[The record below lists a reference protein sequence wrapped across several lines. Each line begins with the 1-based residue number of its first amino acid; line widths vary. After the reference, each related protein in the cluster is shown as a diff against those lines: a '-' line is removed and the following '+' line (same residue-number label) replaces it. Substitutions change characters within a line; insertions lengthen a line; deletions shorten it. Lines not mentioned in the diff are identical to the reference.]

1 MSFLF
6 RTEIFALVLIATFA
20 ASRGA
25 GFSPAER
32 LELAAKHLGRM
43 QQEDGFFHYQ
53 FDFVTGHWSEENN
66 IVRQAG
72 AGYALG
78 EYLLYRN
85 NPETE
90 DHLRRAIQAYSD
102 ASMEWKRGKLLTIE
116 GNYRKAKSGATALAL
131 ISTLNYRK
139 ATGDKRFDPDINLW
153 IDGLL
158 SLRNDNAGF
167 SRRPRLSRESPYSN
181 GEIWLALASHIQEF
195 PEDTRIIEA
204 LNQIDGIFLDRYGK
218 NPDIGF
224 FHWGVMAAEKRYR
237 QTAERR
243 FVDFAAQQ
251 AIQYL
256 EEMRPRI
263 NPASNSCYAVEGLA
277 TVMGMLEGFPEYSA
291 VKLRLAD
298 RIGEEMKKNLA
309 LQITPG
315 QHEIA
320 LGGGR
325 TLTGPEIAEH
335 AGAFLNGRQRP
346 QIRIDAT
353 QHCLSA
359 LLKTRHLNL

>member
-1 MSFLF
+1 MSFLV

-25 GFSPAER
+25 GFSPVDR
-32 LELAAKHLGRM
+32 IELAAKHLGRV
-43 QQEDGFFHYQ
+43 QQEDGFFRYQ
-53 FDFVTGHWSEENN
+53 FDFVTGHWTEDNN

-78 EYLLYRN
+78 EYLRYRK
-85 NPETE
+85 NPEIE
-90 DHLRRAIQAYSD
+90 AHLRRAVQAYRDS
-102 ASMEWKRGKLLTIE
+102 SMEWKSGRLLTVS
-116 GNYRKAKSGATALAL
+116 GNYKKAKSGATALAL
-131 ISTLNYRK
+131 ISAQYYREVS
-139 ATGDKRFDPDINLW
+139 GDKRFDHDIHAW
-153 IDGLL
+153 VDGLL
-158 SLRNDNAGF
+158 SLRNKNAGF
-167 SRRPRLSRESPYSN
+167 SKRPRLSRESPYSN
-181 GEIWLALASHIQEF
+181 GEIWLALANHIQQF
-195 PEDTRIIEA
+195 PGDIRVIEA

-218 NPDIGF
+218 KPDIGF

-237 QTAERR
+237 QTTERR

-256 EEMRPRI
+256 EEMRPRV

-277 TVMGMLEGFPEYSA
+277 AVMGMLEGFPEYSA
-291 VKLRLAD
+291 VRHRLAD
-298 RIGEEMKKNLA
+298 RISEEMKKNLR

-315 QHEIA
+315 QSEIA
-320 LGGGR
+320 LGRGR
-325 TLTGPEIAEH
+325 TLINTELADH
-335 AGAFLNGRQRP
+335 AGAFLDSRRRP

-359 LLKTRHLNL
+359 LLKTRHLDL